1 MMKRT
6 CLVLM
11 AVTILLAVAQTGSA
25 QQASPML
32 VIHGA
37 PDATTAPPQ
46 VRTHASVINEAT
58 AASMEGL
65 GPESFRLQE
74 AGTDVGPFDVSYEPV
89 GLGVVIVVDRGGIAA
104 PGDPRIKEATG
115 LVRELLDRLS
125 ASGTPQDDM
134 VAVLGIG
141 EGGVLTPTSSFS
153 YNPVDINLARNALV
167 EMEAQAVRGGTPL
180 YEGLDGAL
188 ELLTENPDAT
198 IRDVL
203 ARRRKLVIA
212 LSDGVDP
219 DFSDVA
225 REQDIVRK
233 ANAADISIY
242 AVGMAR
248 QGGSLTRQ
256 AEDNLERL
264 AHQTQGLY
272 QLHRDE
278 ETHQAV
284 LSLWD
289 RLMTQRNQY
298 LLTYDTELPKGD
310 YSLNV
315 EVETEIGS
323 AERDVS
329 FTSVLEAPKVA
340 LTAPENGAAYTVP
353 YSHTPKVEIPLSVEL
368 TFPDGVERQ
377 PSTVRYY
384 RSGVLF
390 ATSTTPPFDETWD
403 ATDYVTQTEEA
414 RESQEP
420 VVEDFTFTAEADD
433 AYLDETARS
442 GPVNVRVAWE
452 PLPPRTRI
460 EETTEEVKRNW
471 WLLVPLGALAVGLI
485 VLLVLLMRTR
495 GEMAQKVVQTTTG
508 VLKGVTRSLSAEP
521 SRAPGKLVIMGG
533 ANVGRE
539 FRLAAQ
545 VVKVGRDPQF
555 CDFALHDD
563 YVSNPHFSIQREQNR
578 YYITDE
584 GSRNGTKVNGRPI
597 QAHQRVKLQPNAIIE
612 AGNTRLQFKRLGGA
626 TRQLQGRP
634 RGQSPDEKS
643 SGGDGGTPPERPP
656 R

>member
-1 MMKRT
+1 
-6 CLVLM
+6 M
-11 AVTILLAVAQTGSA
+11 AA
-25 QQASPML
+25 
-32 VIHGA
+32 
-37 PDATTAPPQ
+37 
-46 VRTHASVINEAT
+46 
-58 AASMEGL
+58 
-65 GPESFRLQE
+65 
-74 AGTDVGPFDVSYEPV
+74 
-89 GLGVVIVVDRGGIAA
+89 IV
-104 PGDPRIKEATG
+104 
-115 LVRELLDRLS
+115 
-125 ASGTPQDDM
+125 
-134 VAVLGIG
+134 GIG
-141 EGGVLTPTSSFS
+141 AGGVLTPTSSFS
-153 YNPVDINLARNALV
+153 YNPVDINLVRNALV
-167 EMEAQAVRGGTPL
+167 EMEAEAVQGGTPL
-180 YEGLDGAL
+180 YEGLDEAL
-188 ELLTENPDAT
+188 ELLTQNPDAT

-203 ARRRKLVIA
+203 ARRRKMVIA
-212 LSDGVDP
+212 FSDGVDP

-233 ANAADISIY
+233 ANAADVSIY

-264 AHQTQGLY
+264 AHQTEGLY

-284 LSLWD
+284 LDLWD
-289 RLMTQRNQY
+289 RLTTQRNQY
-298 LLTYDTELPKGD
+298 LLTYETELPKGD

-329 FTSVLEAPKVA
+329 VTSILEAPKIA

-390 ATSTTPPFDETWD
+390 ATSTTPPFDESWD

-452 PLPPRTRI
+452 PLPPRTKI
-460 EETTEEVKRNW
+460 EETTEEVRSNL
-471 WLLVPLGALAVGLI
+471 WLVIPLGVLGVGLI
-485 VLLVLLMRTR
+485 VLMVLLMRTR
-495 GEMAQKVVQTTTG
+495 GEMAQRVVRTTTG
-508 VLKGVTRSLSAEP
+508 VLKGVTRSLGGEP
-521 SRAPGKLVIMGG
+521 SRAPGKLVITGG

-578 YYITDE
+578 FYITDE
-584 GSRNGTKVNGRPI
+584 GSRNGTKLNGRPL
-597 QAHQRVKLQPNAIIE
+597 QPHQRAVLQPDAIIE

-626 TRQLQGRP
+626 TRQLEGRSQEQTS
-634 RGQSPDEKS
+634 REGE
-643 SGGDGGTPPERPP
+643 GARGDGRQSQERPA